1 MNIHHIYIFISYIN
15 NNGQANSYINK
26 NGPLQNEQVEKTSF
40 TPIRLLKSFIFFFS
54 FYLKGADPYFIVG
67 FSKEE

>member
-40 TPIRLLKSFIFFFS
+40 TPIRLLKSFIFFFLVS
-54 FYLKGADPYFIVG
+54 I
-67 FSKEE
+67 